1 MEKLSKESILPL
13 ASLLTDYEYNL
24 EALKVLEELKY
35 NQEYGPVP
43 YSRPSKL
50 NKKQIK
56 ARAKAKAA
64 KKARKRK

>member
-1 MEKLSKESILPL
+1 MSELSKESILPL
-13 ASLLTDYEYNL
+13 ASLLTGNDYTQGL
-24 EALKVLEELKY
+24 LKVLDDLKY
-35 NQEYGPVP
+35 NQEYGTVSQ
-43 YSRPSKL
+43 SRPSPL

>member
-13 ASLLTDYEYNL
+13 ASLLTGADYTQEY
-24 EALKVLEELKY
+24 LKVLEELKY
-35 NQEYGPVP
+35 KEYEPVTL
-43 YSRPSKL
+43 SRPSQL

>member
-1 MEKLSKESILPL
+1 MAKLSKESILPL
-13 ASLLTDYEYNL
+13 ASMLTGMDYNL
-24 EALKVLEELKY
+24 EVLKTLEELKY
-35 NQEYGPVP
+35 KEYEPVTL
-43 YSRPSKL
+43 SRPSQL

>member
-1 MEKLSKESILPL
+1 MAKLNKEAILPL
-13 ASLLTDYEYNL
+13 ASMLTGYDYTQGVL
-24 EALKVLEELKY
+24 EALEELKY
-35 NQEYGPVP
+35 KEYGPVP
-43 YSRPSKL
+43 YSRPSQL

>member
-1 MEKLSKESILPL
+1 MDKLSKESILPL
-13 ASLLTDYEYNL
+13 AGMLTGMDFTQSALRALEDMQYKEYEPATL
-24 EALKVLEELKY
+24 
-35 NQEYGPVP
+35 
-43 YSRPSKL
+43 SRPSQL